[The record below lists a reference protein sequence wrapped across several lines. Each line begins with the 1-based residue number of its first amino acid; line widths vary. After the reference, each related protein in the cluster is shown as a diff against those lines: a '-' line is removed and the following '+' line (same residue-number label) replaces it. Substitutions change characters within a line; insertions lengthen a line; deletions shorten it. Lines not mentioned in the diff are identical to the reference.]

1 MKESGL
7 TVPIRGLL
15 ILLAGLLIVDIGL
28 HIAPTSPA
36 QAADT
41 SPTGPAMNYP
51 PFEVQPGRTRL
62 FHVALIV
69 EDLDR
74 SIAFY
79 TEELGFKLIRTQ
91 RSELWKLAL
100 LTTGAGEPILEVE
113 EYIGPNKESPPTGFS
128 HIGMFVD
135 DLDEYYKNSHAKG
148 IPWSAA
154 PVNYGGAVPK
164 LGFMTDPDG
173 YRVEMMAN
181 PKGACISCH
190 RGPHLP

>member
-1 MKESGL
+1 MKEGSFSL
-7 TVPIRGLL
+7 PTRGLFF
-15 ILLAGLLIVDIGL
+15 LLIALLVVDIGL
-28 HIAPTSPA
+28 HLAPASPA
-36 QAADT
+36 QAAN
-41 SPTGPAMNYP
+41 PAPPGPAMNYP
-51 PFEVQPGRTRL
+51 PFQVQEGRTRL
-62 FHVALIV
+62 FHVALVV

-91 RSELWKLAL
+91 RSDLWKLAL

-113 EYIGPNKESPPTGFS
+113 EYIGPNKENPPTGFS

-135 DLDEYYKNSHAKG
+135 DLDEYYNKSHAKG

-181 PKGACISCH
+181 PKGACVSCH

>member
-1 MKESGL
+1 MKEGGL

-15 ILLAGLLIVDIGL
+15 FLVTGLLIVDIGL
-28 HIAPTSPA
+28 HVLPTSFA
-36 QAADT
+36 QAADA
-41 SPTGPAMNYP
+41 PATGPAISYP
-51 PFEVQPGRTRL
+51 PFKVEPGRTRL

-79 TEELGFKLIRTQ
+79 TQELGFKLIRTQ

-113 EYIGPNKESPPTGFS
+113 EYIGPDKESPPTGFS

-148 IPWSAA
+148 VPWSAA
-154 PVNYGGAVPK
+154 PKNYGGPVPK

-181 PKGACISCH
+181 PQGACVSCH